1 MDLFLGTRES
11 TQILCSS
18 FACLK
23 FLAVLWGNNARI
35 TYHVNDVRRTNSSLI
50 FNPKNYQKH
59 LLRTLI
65 ICMFASNT
73 VCRQPLQIS

>member
-1 MDLFLGTRES
+1 MDLFSGTRES

-35 TYHVNDVRRTNSSLI
+35 TYHVNDVRRTNSNFQSKKL
-50 FNPKNYQKH
+50 PQ
-59 LLRTLI
+59 TLI
-65 ICMFASNT
+65 EDTDNLHFASNT